1 MIDWNAS
8 LLSLAAIMFVA
19 LVGSLAARRFRKSPL
34 IFYILLGIAAGNLF
48 FRGAQGQS
56 YLEPLANLGI
66 TFLLFT
72 LGLEFSFER
81 LRRSGKL
88 VLKSSVGQI
97 VTSGAVISLL
107 LFIWLKN
114 LPLALV
120 LGFGLGM
127 SSTAIIAKVLAERG
141 EESSLTGEIT
151 LSTLLLQDMASV
163 ILITILTLMGGT
175 SLTVW
180 GFIGE
185 ILAKVLV
192 IGFSFVVLS
201 QLVDWGLSRLKLNRE
216 ELSLFVFGS
225 IFALIGFFTLLKIPE
240 TTAGF
245 LIGVI
250 LSNRREQSEI
260 FSQVR
265 VFRDVLLV
273 LFFFFL
279 GFNINTFNLGLIIFA
294 LGLSLV
300 LMLLK
305 FVTAYLLYLI
315 EGLHS
320 KTAFWVAFDLMQIG
334 EFAFVLITIALQRTL
349 LPNSTAQ
356 VLLLTTIWSLLIYNL
371 IYRRKMAFYRV
382 FSRVITKWKFFNRLT
397 STVPKMVFD
406 QLNYQDHIVLC
417 GYGRVGNYL
426 GHGLVLSKLP
436 VVVVDTNAE
445 FVSHLL
451 KKGVKAIYG
460 DATEPDILDYAEV
473 DKAKFL
479 IISLPNPQD
488 QEQIILEAKR
498 LNPHIS
504 IITRTHLSH
513 ELRHFKALGVDL
525 IFQPEFEAALS
536 MLKRILKLYNVEK
549 AEITK
554 RLRYLKMEHGTEG

>member
-8 LLSLAAIMFVA
+8 LLSLAVILFVA
-19 LVGSLAARRFRKSPL
+19 LVGSLVARRFRKSPMIL
-34 IFYILLGIAAGNLF
+34 YILLGIAVANLF
-48 FRGAQGQS
+48 LKGNMRQS

-66 TFLLFT
+66 IFLLFT
-72 LGLEFSFER
+72 LGLEFSFDR
-81 LRRSGKL
+81 LKRSGRL
-88 VLKSSVGQI
+88 ILKSAIGQI
-97 VTSGAVISLL
+97 VASGLVIFLL
-107 LFIWLKN
+107 LLAWLRN
-114 LPLALV
+114 PALALI
-120 LGFGLGM
+120 LGFGLAM
-127 SSTAIIAKVLAERG
+127 SSTAIIAKVLSEKG

-151 LSTLLLQDMASV
+151 LSTLLLQDMVSV
-163 ILITILTLMGGT
+163 LLITILTLMGGE

-180 GFIGE
+180 GFLGE
-185 ILAKVLV
+185 IALKILI

-201 QLVDWGLSRLKLNRE
+201 QLVDWVLSRLKLNRE
-216 ELSLFVFGS
+216 ELSLFVFAS
-225 IFALIGFFTLLKIPE
+225 VFLLIGIFSKLGIPE

-279 GFNINTFNLGLIIFA
+279 GSYINTFSLPLVAFA
-294 LGLSLV
+294 LVLAVV

-305 FVTAYLLYLI
+305 FGTAWILYMV
-315 EGLHS
+315 EGLHK

-334 EFAFVLITIALQRTL
+334 EFAFVLITIALQKEL
-349 LPNSTAQ
+349 LTNNSAQ
-356 VLLLTTIWSLLIYNL
+356 LLLFTTTWSLLLYNL
-371 IYRRKMAFYRV
+371 VYRRKAVLYKAFGKLL
-382 FSRVITKWKFFNRLT
+382 TK
-397 STVPKMVFD
+397 STFLDNLSSKTPKMVFD
-406 QLNYQDHIVLC
+406 QLGYTDHIVLC

-436 VVVVDTNAE
+436 VVVIDTNAE
-445 FVSHLL
+445 YIGRLL

-479 IISLPNPQD
+479 IISVPNPED

-498 LNPHIS
+498 LNPQIS